1 MRIKANYT
9 IDEVLKKEF
18 DKVSK
23 ENALNRSQWLQIKM
37 KEYIE
42 DVKNAKK

>member
-9 IDEVLKKEF
+9 IDEKIKKEF
-18 DKVSK
+18 DKVAK

-37 KEYIE
+37 NEYIE
-42 DVKNAKK
+42 EVKK

>member
-9 IDEVLKKEF
+9 IDDELKKEF
-18 DKVSK
+18 DKLAK

-37 KEYIE
+37 REYI
-42 DVKNAKK
+42 DSFKK